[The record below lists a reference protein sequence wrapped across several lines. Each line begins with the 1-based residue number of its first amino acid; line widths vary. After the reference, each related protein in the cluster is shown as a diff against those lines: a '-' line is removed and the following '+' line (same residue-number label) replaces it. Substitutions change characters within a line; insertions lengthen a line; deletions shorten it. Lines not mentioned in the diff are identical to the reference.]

1 MAGMYYLLFL
11 ALCVVVGTLTA
22 LPYALFIIS
31 LGALLLLCGHRYCTH
46 FNLQKSLLI
55 CAALA
60 CFMYGSAWVYWQVQQ
75 RLPLEHDK
83 IEIQLQGVI
92 TQIDQQPSLQRL
104 HLKLQPL
111 AKSPQTVQKLRQL
124 RLNYYQTEPMLAEQD
139 VVEFTAVLRSPHA
152 LLNGLAFDYEA
163 WLLGQGIDAT
173 GYIKQLTVLRPASTA
188 SVRTRLLQHW
198 QQTTEA
204 KQWPWLAGL
213 VFGEQDSFDDAQ
225 WQLAKETGTLHL
237 LVVSGMHLG
246 LLVLLLLLLWGG
258 LLRAYALLSRRTSRF
273 ILWWR
278 TGFLLLGSAAYLWLA
293 GAGIALQRAWIMLAV
308 VLLLL
313 NIRHRLNWLAA
324 IACAALLVLLVN
336 PMVWLSAGFM
346 YSFTAVFTL
355 LLFFNGRTSNRLEAL
370 WLPQWVIFL
379 SMLPMLLWWQQS
391 VSFIQLLAN
400 LLAIPWLT
408 LVLMPLTLLT
418 LLLPDVGQGE
428 LLVMAGECFW
438 QWLAWVD
445 GIPLSKLNYLPKYTL
460 LLWLVWLL
468 VLRSGV
474 SYWLATIMLSV
485 VLVVVFT
492 QSATQQEQAIM
503 LDVGQGQSL
512 AFATQKHSLV
522 YDSGPFMG
530 SFDSGD
536 SIVKPVLHSLGVN
549 KIDRLVISHQD
560 NDHAGGTAALLKAF
574 SVGSWWGG
582 EPLKDVP
589 DGMQLCDSVGADWQ
603 KLDSNL
609 LYRYLKVDKNAWKYL
624 PDNHNNRSCVLQ
636 LQWHK
641 KIFLLVGDIDKAVEY
656 QLLRQ
661 YGESLK
667 SDVLVLAHHG
677 SKTSSSDVFLKAVN
691 PEQAWISAGF
701 NNRFYHPA
709 AEVLERLQALGIPW
723 LNTAEQGQIRMSSS
737 GRVHTMRQSWQPP
750 WRNTFSSE
758 QKAD

>member
-1 MAGMYYLLFL
+1 MAVFYSLLFL
-11 ALCVVVGTLTA
+11 SLCLILGTLSQLA
-22 LPYALFIIS
+22 LTLTVVSVVIVIVGGLYWRNFHRFYLII
-31 LGALLLLCGHRYCTH
+31 ALLGLG
-46 FNLQKSLLI
+46 
-55 CAALA
+55 
-60 CFMYGSAWVYWQVQQ
+60 CFAYGSSWVYWQVAH
-75 RLPLEHDK
+75 RLPLEKDK
-83 IEIQLQGVI
+83 VELQLQGIV
-92 TQIDQQPSLQRL
+92 TQVKQQQRSQRL
-104 HLKLQPL
+104 HIQLLSNSNNTAIAQR
-111 AKSPQTVQKLRQL
+111 LRQV
-124 RLNYYQTEPMLAEQD
+124 RLNYYQTESILAEQD
-139 VVEFTAVLRSPHA
+139 VVEFVAVLRSPHA

-188 SVRTRLLQHW
+188 SVRTRLLEYW
-198 QQTTEA
+198 QQTTEV

-213 VFGEQDSFDDAQ
+213 VFGEQDAFDDAQ

-237 LVVSGMHLG
+237 LVVSGMHMG

-278 TGFLLLGSAAYLWLA
+278 TGFLLLGSAIYLWLA
-293 GAGIALQRAWIMLAV
+293 GAGIALQRAWLMLAV

-313 NIRHRLNWLAA
+313 NIRHRFNWLTA

-391 VSFIQLLAN
+391 VSFTQLLAN

-445 GIPLSKLNYLPKYTL
+445 GIPLSKLTYLPKYSL
-460 LLWLVWLL
+460 LLWFAWLL

-474 SYWLATIMLSV
+474 SYWLATTTV
-485 VLVVVFT
+485 AAVLAVVFT
-492 QSATQQEQAIM
+492 QPAPQQAQAIM

-512 AFATQKHSLV
+512 VFSTAKHSLV

-530 SFDSGD
+530 DFDSGE
-536 SIVKPVLHSLGVN
+536 SIVKPVLHSLGIN

-574 SVGSWWGG
+574 PVGSWWGG
-582 EPLKDVP
+582 EPLKNVP
-589 DGMQLCDSVGADWQ
+589 DGMQLCDSVDTAWQ
-603 KLDSNL
+603 KLDSNF
-609 LYRYLKVDKNAWKYL
+609 LYRYLNINKNAWKYL

-641 KIFLLVGDIDKAVEY
+641 KIFLLVGDIDKAIEY

-667 SDVLVLAHHG
+667 SDILVLAHHG
-677 SKTSSSDVFLKAVN
+677 SKTSSSEVFLKAVK
-691 PEQAWISAGF
+691 PEQVWISAGF
-701 NNRFYHPA
+701 NNRFNHPA
-709 AEVLERLQALGIPW
+709 TEVIERLEALNIAW
-723 LNTAEQGQIRMSSS
+723 LNTAEQGQIRMDSS
-737 GRVHTMRQSWQPP
+737 GKIHTMRQNWQPP
-750 WRNTFSSE
+750 WRNSSSSKW
-758 QKAD
+758 KAE